1 MADREFTNINGIKVC
16 DQTARDSIPTK
27 TSQLTNDSGYITN
40 IPDEYITETE
50 LNAKGYATTS
60 QIPTVPTN
68 VSEFTNDANYASET
82 FVTNKI
88 AEAQLGGGSGTVDL
102 SGYQTKNDDTINGT
116 DKNIVSNIN
125 NINSQIKD
133 IVNKTIPSVQGELT
147 ANIVNAMNVSNNLLN
162 NKYRIKSY
170 HRDFYIE
177 DGYVKT
183 LQITDLKKLCW
194 FYLLDNNY
202 IKYTINKNTKWALI
216 GFGDNYEEYCIV
228 INLMGLSTRTVYKM
242 DTSNSTSLNINITA
256 DACSIGDIIEIYV
269 EGKNIKFI
277 KNGVDWFSIDILS
290 NQALSDNIKNIK
302 LGLASAS
309 SNDAFRICDNFMGLK
324 DETVNEIK
332 NVTINVNNK
341 YTQNSS
347 WKDKTFVSLG
357 DSIMWQDGKEYNNT
371 NYPSNKGNVAR
382 GIQTLLKEK
391 LEFASYN
398 NIAISDRPMANGTSN
413 GDGTNTTGKTIHY
426 NDYDLVIIGS
436 GTNDFKLN
444 VPLGVLS
451 DIGSSFDTNTF
462 IGAYQDLIEYIL
474 TDKPTIRIC
483 LFTPLHRNNGGY
495 NSWNYSNK
503 ANHKL
508 IDYVNAIL
516 ELAKLYSIPV
526 CDNYSNSGIN
536 KFNLDV
542 YTMDGLHP
550 HDKGYEQISYYDI
563 NVINNI

>member
-1 MADREFTNINGIKVC
+1 MAKNMKIRRGNDGFSYPYTSPDLVIDENGK
-16 DQTARDSIPTK
+16 S
-27 TSQLTNDSGYITN
+27 
-40 IPDEYITETE
+40 
-50 LNAKGYATTS
+50 ATTRFNEIS
-60 QIPTVPTN
+60 TQ
-68 VSEFTNDANYASET
+68 F
-82 FVTNKI
+82 
-88 AEAQLGGGSGTVDL
+88 
-102 SGYQTKNDDTINGT
+102 
-116 DKNIVSNIN
+116 
-125 NINSQIKD
+125 KD
-133 IVNKTIPSVQGELT
+133 IANKTIPSVKGELT

-183 LQITDLKKLCW
+183 LQITDSKKICW
-194 FYLLDNNY
+194 LYLLDNNY
-202 IKYTINKNTKWALI
+202 IKYTINKDTKWALI
-216 GFGDNYEEYCIV
+216 GFGDNYEEYCIMV
-228 INLMGLSTRTVYKM
+228 NLMGMDTRAVYKLN
-242 DTSNSTSLNINITA
+242 TSTSIILSRDITA
-256 DACSIGDIIEIYV
+256 DACSIGDIIEIYI

-277 KNGVDWFSIDILS
+277 KNKVDWFSIDILN
-290 NQALSDNIKNIK
+290 NQVLSDNIKNIK

-309 SNDAFRICDNFMGLK
+309 GSEGFRICDNFMGLN
-324 DETVNEIK
+324 DETVDEIK

-341 YTQNSS
+341 YTQTQNSR
-347 WKDKTFVSLG
+347 WKGKTFVSLG
-357 DSIMWQDGKEYNNT
+357 DSIMWQDGKQYNNA
-371 NYPSNKGNVAR
+371 NYPSNKGNIAR

-398 NIAISDRPMANGTSN
+398 NIAVSGRPMANGTAN
-413 GDGTNTTGKTIHY
+413 GDGTNATGKTIHY
-426 NDYDLVIIGS
+426 KDYDLVIIGS

-444 VPLGVLS
+444 VPLGALS
-451 DIGSSFDTNTF
+451 DIGSSFNTNTF

-508 IDYVNAIL
+508 IDYVSAIL

-526 CDNYSNSGIN
+526 CDNYRNSGIN
-536 KFNLDV
+536 KFNLDI

-563 NVINNI
+563 NAINNI